1 MFDINIDTNA
11 VVTNLNEFKKQINE
25 MDTLLKNVKVKL
37 DDVKNYWYGEEGEEV
52 TLKMDEF
59 SKTFEDITKKTT
71 TFTNFL
77 DYTVQKYEKLENKNI
92 EKQDYLAT

>member
-11 VVTNLNEFKKQINE
+11 VVTNLTEFRNQINE
-25 MDTLLKNVKVKL
+25 MDTLLKDVKLDL

-59 SKTFEDITKKTT
+59 SKNFEDITKKTN
-71 TFTNFL
+71 TFTDFL
-77 DYTVQKYEKLENKNI
+77 DYAVEKYEKYENKNLN
-92 EKQDYLAT
+92 KQDYLAT